1 MTVNACILSAFLPLS
16 KQRSD
21 MNDIPEYREVQVL
34 KQLPDHNH
42 WVFLLIKSNYRFP
55 KHYTA
60 SGIPNILSLLTMN
73 QRLNSWANTQLQTQF

>member
-1 MTVNACILSAFLPLS
+1 MTINACILCAFLPLS
-16 KQRSD
+16 KQMSD

-42 WVFLLIKSNYRFP
+42 RVFLLIKSNYRFP

-60 SGIPNILSLLTMN
+60 SGIPNILSQLTMN
-73 QRLNSWANTQLQTQF
+73 QKFNSCADAKL

>member
-21 MNDIPEYREVQVL
+21 MNDIPEYKEVQVL
-34 KQLPDHNH
+34 KQLADHNH
-42 WVFLLIKSNYRFP
+42 KVFLLIKSNYRFP

-60 SGIPNILSLLTMN
+60 SGIPNILSQFTMN
-73 QRLNSWANTQLQTQF
+73 QRFNSCANANL